1 MKPYFGYIR
10 VSDKKQEK
18 GVSLE
23 AQRHDIEKFAAQ
35 RGFDVIAWFVEVQ
48 TAAKAGRAKFAQML
62 ARLEKGEAQGVV
74 IHKIDRGAR
83 NLGDWN
89 NLSSLF
95 DRGIDV
101 QFAHEPI
108 DLHTRG
114 GRLSADI
121 LAVVAADFIRNNK
134 QEARKGFYGRLQQGI
149 YPLPAPVGYLDKGA
163 GLPKVPDATRAP
175 LVKLAFDLYASNM
188 YGLIELRREMKVRGL
203 RSINGKVMSLNA
215 ISWMLHNPFYVGL
228 IHIKRTGETFQGK
241 HAPLVT
247 KATFDRVQAIL
258 AGKTV
263 FRSVKHDFVFRRLV
277 SCEECGLHL
286 IGERQKGKY
295 VYYRCHGE
303 HSAPTCVRENSLHD
317 IVQKHLQLLVSD
329 EAELREFRDMVDDER
344 ANVAEE
350 TDKLRYSLKLRL
362 AKCDDRVR
370 RLTDAYIDQLIDQE
384 TFEARKRGLL
394 GERRNLLD
402 RVGKV
407 SAEDLPKA
415 GAFKKLELG
424 NAAYMGYFS
433 GNVFEKRNMICQV
446 TSNLIAEGNNAA
458 IRLKSPYQE
467 IANWRQSQNGAPRRG
482 TPRTRTRE
490 LLDIITAVDQKEK
503 STAVNQATTRNE
515 DRDGSRA

>member
-23 AQRHDIEKFAAQ
+23 AQKTDIERFAAQ
-35 RGFDVIAWFVEVQ
+35 RGFHIVAWFVEVQ
-48 TAAKAGRAKFAQML
+48 TAAKAGRGKFSQML
-62 ARLEKGEAQGVV
+62 ARLEKGEAQGVI

-108 DLHTRG
+108 DLNTRG

-149 YPLPAPVGYLDKGA
+149 YPLPAPIGYLDKGA
-163 GLPKVPDATRAP
+163 GMPKVPDPVRAP

-188 YGLIELRREMKVRGL
+188 YGLLELRKEMKARGL

-215 ISWMLHNPFYVGL
+215 ISWMLHNPFYIGL
-228 IHIKRTGETFQGK
+228 IHIKRTGQTFPGK
-241 HAPLVT
+241 HTPLVT
-247 KATFDRVQAIL
+247 KATFDRVQTIL

-277 SCEECGLHL
+277 SCSGCGLRL
-286 IGERQKGKY
+286 IGERQKKKY

-303 HSAPTCVRENSLHD
+303 HPTPSCVREEHLHRL
-317 IVQKHLQLLVSD
+317 VEKQLRCLVRD
-329 EAELREFRDMVDDER
+329 DTELREFRDLVNDER
-344 ANVAEE
+344 TKAAQE
-350 TDKLRYSLKLRL
+350 TDKLRTSLSLRL
-362 AKCDDRVR
+362 AKCDDRLA
-370 RLTDAYIDQLIDQE
+370 RLTDAYIDQVIDRDS
-384 TFEARKRGLL
+384 FEARKRGLL
-394 GERRNLLD
+394 GEQRALSD
-402 RVGKV
+402 RIE
-407 SAEDLPKA
+407 ALTADDLPRA
-415 GAFKKLELG
+415 RAFKKLELG
-424 NAAYMGYFS
+424 NAAYMGYIS
-433 GNVFEKRNMICQV
+433 GDLFEKRNVLYQI
-446 TSNLIAEGNNAA
+446 TSNLSANGNNPA

-467 IANWRQSQNGAPRRG
+467 IADWRESQNGAPRRG
-482 TPRTRTRE
+482 TPRTRARE
-490 LLDIITAVDQKEK
+490 LLDIITALDQKEQ
-503 STAVNQATTRNE
+503 STAVNKAAARSE
-515 DRDGSRA
+515 GWDGLRA